1 MLQIAHVV
9 FNPASGSY
17 SPARAERILAGLR
30 RAGMDP
36 QPLLPGS
43 EAAAIGAVRALCDPA
58 RPPLIIAVGGDG
70 TINTVING
78 MTPKG
83 ATLGVIPLGTANV
96 LAWELGIRSIEAAL
110 QRIAHGRLRPFTVGE
125 ATSAEGTRRFLL
137 MAGIGLDAAAVAG
150 VRPAEKARLGKLAYL
165 FAGLRQ
171 LRDWDRS
178 LITISDGQRSERCH
192 AVIISNACHYGGPY
206 RLAPGAEIF
215 TPQLEVLPF
224 QFPTRRSFF
233 RAALPLVLA
242 GRAPASAGWQ
252 LREGSLTITGAKPV
266 QLDGDSFGSTPL
278 TIRLMPDFN
287 KLLC

>member
-78 MTPKG
+78 MTPQG

-137 MAGIGLDAAAVAG
+137 MAGVGLDAAAVAG

-178 LITISDGQRSERCH
+178 LLTVSDGQRSVSCH
-192 AVIISNACHYGGPY
+192 SVIVTNASHYGGPY

-215 TPQLEVLPF
+215 APQLELLPF
-224 QFPTRRSFF
+224 QFPTRCSFF
-233 RAALPLVLA
+233 RLALPLVLA

-278 TIRLMPDFN
+278 TIRLVPDFN
-287 KLLC
+287 QLLC

>member
-1 MLQIAHVV
+1 MPQSAYVI

-17 SPARAERILAGLR
+17 SPYRADRILKGLRAAGL
-30 RAGMDP
+30 P
-36 QPLLPGS
+36 VEPLLPAS
-43 EAAAIGAVRALCDPA
+43 QAEAIGAVRALCDPA

-78 MTPKG
+78 MTPQG

-96 LAWELGIRSIEAAL
+96 LAWELGIRSIETAL
-110 QRIAHGRLRPFTVGE
+110 KRIAHGRLRPFTVGE

-165 FAGLRQ
+165 LSGLRQ
-171 LRDWDRS
+171 LWAWDDNI
-178 LITISDGQRSERCH
+178 ITVSDGQRSIDCH
-192 AVIISNACHYGGPY
+192 SAIIANACHYGGPY

-215 TPQLEVLPF
+215 APRLELLPF

-233 RAALPLVLA
+233 RAALPLVVA
-242 GRAPASAGWQ
+242 GRAPATAGWQ
-252 LREGSLTITGAKPV
+252 LREGTLTITGTKPV
-266 QLDGDSFGSTPL
+266 QLDGDSFGTGPL
-278 TIRLMPDFN
+278 TIRLLPDFN
-287 KLLC
+287 RLLC